1 MGNRFQLSISKLLKK
16 KSIVNFLSLSDNRTY
31 FCSELIAAALKYVKL
46 LPQELSSTQYW
57 PSMNNINIIKRGFF
71 IGQLT

>member
-46 LPQELSSTQYW
+46 LP
-57 PSMNNINIIKRGFF
+57 
-71 IGQLT
+71 